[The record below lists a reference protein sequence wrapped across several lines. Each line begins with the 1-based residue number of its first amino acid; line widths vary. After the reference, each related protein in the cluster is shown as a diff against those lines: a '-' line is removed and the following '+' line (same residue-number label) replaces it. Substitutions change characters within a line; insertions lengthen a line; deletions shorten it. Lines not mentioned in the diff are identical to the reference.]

1 MGSLIELP
9 LFPLNVVLFP
19 GMVLPLHVFEPRY
32 RLMIT
37 RCIEEEKLFGVVLV
51 QPESVL
57 GEERPFHVG
66 TTARIMAAERLDDGR
81 FNLLT
86 EGGKRFRILEEHREQ
101 PYLSALV
108 EEFCDTP
115 TEPEATEALYRK
127 ASALFQR
134 YIRVMLAVAGKE
146 QLRLELPDDAEGLS
160 YLIGYC
166 LDLSDAEKQHLLE
179 LTSTPERLLLEI
191 EIFKRE
197 EHILRRMLSSS
208 QLRPPADDPHASLN

>member
-1 MGSLIELP
+1 MCSSIKLP

-19 GMVLPLHVFEPRY
+19 GMVLPLHIFEPRY
-32 RLMIT
+32 RLMIKA
-37 RCIEEEKLFGVVLV
+37 CIEEEKPFGVVLV
-51 QPESVL
+51 QPECVL
-57 GEERPFHVG
+57 GQERPHEVG
-66 TTARIMAAERLDDGR
+66 TTARIMAVERLDDGR

-108 EEFCDTP
+108 EEFCDAP
-115 TEPEATEALYRK
+115 TEPEAAEALYRK
-127 ASALFQR
+127 ASNLFRR
-134 YIRVMLAVAGKE
+134 YIRVMLAVGGKE
-146 QLRLELPDDAEGLS
+146 QFRLDLPDDAEGLS

-179 LTSTPERLLLEI
+179 LISTPERLRLEI
-191 EIFKRE
+191 DILKRE